1 MGQAQLSMNRAS
13 ISDDTL
19 RYVLSAGRT
28 GTVFLERLINEQLD
42 GVVACHEPA
51 ATRYQMILANVRND
65 LGLGSGLLKRIF
77 ESSRRRRV
85 ERAGGI
91 YVEINPFLSPMTDL
105 LSGSG
110 SGCGLRIVH
119 MVRDPASWAVSISTF
134 KASTRFR
141 RLIDYVPFAK
151 PYPAPRP
158 KGWGALGEYERA
170 LWRWRWCNERI
181 SSLHSTATAYSLVR
195 YEDLFSGKAELE
207 TEALGKIAQTLG
219 LPGDLVATDDAM
231 SARANPSKGSGPDI
245 DLSATR
251 RICGDLART
260 YGYAY

>member
-1 MGQAQLSMNRAS
+1 MGQAQLSMHRAS
-13 ISDDTL
+13 TSQHTL

-28 GTVFLERLINEQLD
+28 GTVFLERLINEQLA
-42 GVVACHEPA
+42 GVIASHEPA
-51 ATRYQMILANVRND
+51 ATRYQMILANIRND
-65 LGLGSGLLKRIF
+65 WGIASGLLKHIF
-77 ESSRRRRV
+77 EWSRRHRV

-91 YVEINPFLSPMTDL
+91 YVEINPFLCPMTDL
-105 LSGSG
+105 LFTP
-110 SGCGLRIVH
+110 GCGLRIVH

-141 RLIDYVPFAK
+141 GIIDHVPFVK

-158 KGWGALGEYERA
+158 EGWGGLGEYERA

-181 SSLHSTATAYSLVR
+181 SSLRATATAYSLVR
-195 YEDLFSGKAELE
+195 YEDLFSGNAELE
-207 TEALGKIAQTLG
+207 AEALGKIVETLR
-219 LPGDLVATDDAM
+219 LPGDLMASDAAM
-231 SARANPSKGSGPDI
+231 SSRANPSEGPGPDI
-245 DLSATR
+245 DLAAAR

>member
-1 MGQAQLSMNRAS
+1 MGHIQLSMNRAS

-28 GTVFLERLINEQLD
+28 GTVFLERLINEQLS
-42 GVVACHEPA
+42 GVVARHEPA
-51 ATRYQMILANVRND
+51 ATRYQMILANIRND
-65 LGLGSGLLKRIF
+65 LGIGNGLLKRIF
-77 ESSRRRRV
+77 ELSRRRRV

-91 YVEINPFLSPMTDL
+91 YVEINPFLCPMTDL
-105 LSGSG
+105 LSRP
-110 SGCGLRIVH
+110 GCDLRIVH

-141 RLIDYVPFAK
+141 ALIDHVPFAK
-151 PYPAPRP
+151 PYPTPRP
-158 KGWGALGEYERA
+158 RGWGALSEYERA
-170 LWRWRWCNERI
+170 LHRWRWCNERI
-181 SSLHSTATAYSLVR
+181 SGLRSTATAYSLVR
-195 YEDLFSGKAELE
+195 YEDLFSGKSELE

-219 LPGDLVATDDAM
+219 LPADLVATDDAM
-231 SARANPSKGSGPDI
+231 SSRANPSEGPGPDI
-245 DLSATR
+245 DLSAAH